1 MKQPADELRAQGDR
15 DLADKLL
22 KNQEVRRARQRLE
35 KEADKLG
42 ARRQLLATALR
53 LSPGMA
59 PDVDQVMASCQETL
73 GMNSPLEAY
82 VYPDAS
88 FNAAAVRPE
97 RGRMF
102 VLVSSALLEE
112 FEPGE
117 LRFVVGHELGHHL
130 FDHHGIPVAAMLAG
144 ERRVDPGTL
153 LRMFAWKRYAEISSD
168 RAGLVCAGDLDSAI
182 QALFKVASGLH
193 GDRIKVQI
201 STVLEQLEDL
211 REEARRMSRTDEP
224 VRADWFSTHPF
235 SPLRLRAA
243 QLFSASE
250 RMVEGGTSM
259 AEVEEQVQDLMDL
272 MDPSYLKNPSGEAEA
287 MRRLLFAGGVLL
299 AAADGEVSIETLD
312 QLEELL
318 GAGSVP
324 SSVNPPAIREVLAR
338 RIQAVREQVPPLRRA
353 QIIRDLCIVAQAD
366 GVVTEAET
374 ALLLEIADAVDVDRG
389 TIYCALSGER
399 GAR

>member
-1 MKQPADELRAQGDR
+1 MRTADDLRAQGDR
-15 DLADKLL
+15 DLAAKLL
-22 KNQEVRRARQRLE
+22 KNHDIRKARERLE

-59 PDVDQVMASCQETL
+59 PDVDQVMESCQKTL
-73 GMNSPLEAY
+73 GMDSPLETY
-82 VYPDAS
+82 VYPDAA

-144 ERRVDPGTL
+144 KQRVDPGTL

-168 RAGLVCAGDLDSAI
+168 RAGLVCAGNLDSAI
-182 QALFKVASGLH
+182 HALFKVASGLH
-193 GDRIKVQI
+193 GDRIKVQVEP
-201 STVLEQLEDL
+201 VLQQLEDL
-211 REEARRMSRTDEP
+211 REEAHRMAGADEP
-224 VRADWFSTHPF
+224 MRADWFSTHPF

-243 QLFSASE
+243 QLFAASE

-259 AEVEEQVQDLMDL
+259 EEVEEQVQDLMDL
-272 MDPSYLKNPSGEAEA
+272 MDPSYLKDPSDEAEA

-299 AAADGEVSIETLD
+299 AAADGDVSKETLEE
-312 QLEELL
+312 LEDLL

-324 SSVNPPAIREVLAR
+324 SEINPEAIREVLDR
-338 RIQAVREQVPPLRRA
+338 RVKAVREQVPPLRRA
-353 QIIRDLCIVAQAD
+353 QVIRDLCIVAQAD
-366 GVVTEAET
+366 GVFTDAET
-374 ALLLEIADAVDVDRG
+374 VLLMEIADAVDVDRG
-389 TIYCALSGER
+389 TIYCVLPDEQKVR
-399 GAR
+399 